1 MLPRL
6 CRILVRILL
15 VSPVLLW
22 LCLSILGSVDTRA
35 TARLFSAAGSAVH
48 DVIAEL

>member
-1 MLPRL
+1 MLAKL

-15 VSPVLLW
+15 ISPVLVW
-22 LCLSILGSVDTRA
+22 LGLSILGSVDTRA

-48 DVIAEL
+48 NVFAEL